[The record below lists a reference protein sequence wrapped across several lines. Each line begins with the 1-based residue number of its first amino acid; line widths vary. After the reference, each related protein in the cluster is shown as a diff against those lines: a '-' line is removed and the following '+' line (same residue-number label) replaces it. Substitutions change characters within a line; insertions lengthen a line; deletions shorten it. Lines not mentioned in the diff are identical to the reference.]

1 MIISMLVDEQDD
13 RWDDVDN
20 PSFMLMVIMFA
31 LNDDEDVNEDKM
43 AKMMSK
49 SIQAFE
55 LSKSQIIWT
64 LETPTTLT

>member
-1 MIISMLVDEQDD
+1 MIISMLVDEKDD

-20 PSFMLMVIMFA
+20 PSFMVMVIMFA

-49 SIQAFE
+49 SI
-55 LSKSQIIWT
+55 
-64 LETPTTLT
+64 

>member
-20 PSFMLMVIMFA
+20 PSFMVMVIMFA

-55 LSKSQIIWT
+55 LSKRKIIWT